1 MKGRC
6 AASADAENRR
16 GPGLEWG
23 GGGRRQGVRAWL
35 RVHGRV
41 KAFLAEGSCVLN
53 ARGGV
58 PVGARTRARV

>member
-1 MKGRC
+1 MQPQPMQRTAG
-6 AASADAENRR
+6 
-16 GPGLEWG
+16 GLALSG
-23 GGGRRQGVRAWL
+23 GGGVGVAGG
-35 RVHGRV
+35 RVRVPGLGFTVGV